1 MDHANGHAPNWKV
14 LSEIQLQI
22 GRLQVISER
31 NDQSI
36 NDLRWEVR
44 AARQEWSTSIVRA
57 HERID
62 SHKRRSI
69 PELTGM
75 SVKELL
81 TYAIL
86 VILAING
93 TLNGETLAAWLT
105 K

>member
-44 AARQEWSTSIVRA
+44 AARQEWSAST
-57 HERID
+57 
-62 SHKRRSI
+62 KRRSI

-86 VILAING
+86 IILAING
-93 TLNGETLAAWLT
+93 TLNGETLAAWLA